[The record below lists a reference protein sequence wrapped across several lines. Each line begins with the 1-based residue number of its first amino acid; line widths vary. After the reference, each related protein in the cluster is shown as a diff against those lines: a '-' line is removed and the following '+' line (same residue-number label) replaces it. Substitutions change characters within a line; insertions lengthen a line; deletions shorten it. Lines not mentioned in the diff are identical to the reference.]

1 MPSAVNDRARA
12 ERAHSCDALLTVGPT
27 APTLCEGWTASD
39 LAAHLYIRDNEPSNA
54 IGALVPIFADRLD
67 SRMTE
72 LKNGDYADLVEKVR
86 RGPSR
91 WSLFA
96 FPAVDAVANGVEFL
110 IHGMDVRRANDLP
123 EPDRDEEFQSW
134 AWSQLSRTASFF
146 LRGNPVPLVL
156 EWQGRPDHGIR
167 IGQGNRIVTVIG
179 EPSELLLYA
188 SGRWAAADVRYVG
201 LESAVSEAR
210 GHSSSINY

>member
-1 MPSAVNDRARA
+1 MPSVVNDRARA
-12 ERAHSCDALLTVGPT
+12 ERAHTCDALLAVGPT

-54 IGALVPIFADRLD
+54 IGALVPMFADRLD

-72 LKNGDYADLVEKVR
+72 LKSGDYADLVEKVR
-86 RGPSR
+86 RGPSK

-96 FPAVDAVANGVEFL
+96 VPAVDAVANGVEFL

-134 AWSQLSRTASFF
+134 AWSQLARVGKLT
-146 LRGNPVPLVL
+146 LGRPPVALAL
-156 EWQGRPDHGIR
+156 EWSRRPERVVRVGS
-167 IGQGNRIVTVIG
+167 GNRVVSVIG
-179 EPSELLLYA
+179 EPTELLLYA
-188 SGRWAAADVRYVG
+188 FGRRTAADVRYVG
-201 LESAVSEAR
+201 LESAVDEAR
-210 GHSSSINY
+210 R

>member
-96 FPAVDAVANGVEFL
+96 VPAVDAVANGVEFL
-110 IHGMDVRRANDLP
+110 IHGMDVRRANDLL

-134 AWSQLSRTASFF
+134 AWSQLARVGKLT
-146 LRGNPVPLVL
+146 LGRPPVALAL
-156 EWQGRPDHGIR
+156 EWSGRPERVVRVGS
-167 IGQGNRIVTVIG
+167 GNRVVSVIG
-179 EPSELLLYA
+179 EPTELLLYA
-188 SGRWAAADVRYVG
+188 FGRRAAADVRYVG
-201 LESAVSEAR
+201 LESAVEEAR
-210 GHSSSINY
+210 S